1 MPPHKSPLEYPTRSF
16 VTSRI
21 NGYCP
26 PVATHPAG
34 RKKLTDV
41 LPSIQG
47 QKGVANGRSRNTF
60 CLPSDDEEDVDE
72 NESSDDEREVRPKH
86 PLGPSNRSAPV
97 KTGRAA
103 QPLPSDDEDEDDSE
117 DSDQDNQGLLKGHP
131 SLWSNSQRQMRANP
145 TTMRASHPVF
155 DHQKAFRARHGQ
167 EQYNSSNSSSSLP
180 RHNTSAPVSASTS
193 AEDLALHN
201 YLHNQESDDEVLGQ
215 SRRSGQETHLQQL
228 QHTQR
233 YQQSQLSQFQQQH
246 QSHAPTN
253 KAAQRGQSSV
263 QPQRVTM
270 SGMDLLKQLEQ
281 ERAEAKR
288 QKPKMSS
295 STAKI
300 EGLLAKLPEP
310 GLHNISFQQM
320 HVQTPLPKPKK
331 SRSPQA
337 WTGTYEP
344 QRSTMPAVHRTVPTY
359 MAQSVYGY
367 PPPVSTPQRSGNSG
381 KMAHQD
387 TLRPSSS
394 AGDLQPLQRR

>member
-1 MPPHKSPLEYPTRSF
+1 MRSHPP
-16 VTSRI
+16 
-21 NGYCP
+21 
-26 PVATHPAG
+26 
-34 RKKLTDV
+34 
-41 LPSIQG
+41 
-47 QKGVANGRSRNTF
+47 
-60 CLPSDDEEDVDE
+60 
-72 NESSDDEREVRPKH
+72 
-86 PLGPSNRSAPV
+86 
-97 KTGRAA
+97 
-103 QPLPSDDEDEDDSE
+103 
-117 DSDQDNQGLLKGHP
+117 
-131 SLWSNSQRQMRANP
+131 
-145 TTMRASHPVF
+145 TMRASHPVF

-167 EQYNSSNSSSSLP
+167 DHYNSSASSSSLP

-201 YLHNQESDDEVLGQ
+201 YLRQESDDEVLGQ

-233 YQQSQLSQFQQQH
+233 HQQSQLSQFQHQH
-246 QSHAPTN
+246 QSHAPAS
-253 KAAQRGQSSV
+253 KPAQRGQSSM

-288 QKPKMSS
+288 QKPKISS

-331 SRSPQA
+331 TRSPQA

-344 QRSTMPAVHRTVPTY
+344 QRSTMPAVHRNVPNY
-359 MAQSVYGY
+359 VAQSVYA
-367 PPPVSTPQRSGNSG
+367 PPGAPQRSGNSG
-381 KMAHQD
+381 KLVHQD